1 MKKLYN
7 ILCLSLL
14 LLLPAASASAQR
26 PRVTDDSPQQD
37 ETAKA
42 QPTPAPAPKFAKAKY
57 MGGYFGLKQKQ
68 EGSISFDDR
77 NERLVFRDKQERE
90 VLSISYD
97 AVMATFADTEER
109 RAMGDGTKTV
119 VMSTAGVL
127 GLPALLFKKKFEYF
141 TIQYKDPDTGVD
153 GTTQFKMKDRQLVS
167 SMAHTLAEK
176 AGLLQRGQIYVR
188 RKDSSSKSES
198 KETEP

>member
-14 LLLPAASASAQR
+14 LLLPASSAYAQR

>member
-1 MKKLYN
+1 MKKLYH
-7 ILCLSLL
+7 ILSLSLLSLL
-14 LLLPAASASAQR
+14 LAASASAQR
-26 PRVTDDSPQQD
+26 PRVTDDSPEPD
-37 ETAKA
+37 TTAKP

-188 RKDSSSKSES
+188 RKDSSSKSEH

>member
-14 LLLPAASASAQR
+14 LLLPASSASAQR